1 VGPNNVEETEST
13 SKLDEKIARGE
24 SLEQD
29 DVVVDFSQPSEGEGN
44 TKANEGE
51 GALAAM
57 VALQEET
64 EGRLRKVSS
73 AFKQAKQDL
82 DWIKKRAAEERKEE
96 TERAKGMAVKR
107 LFEPLQNL
115 RRSIESLEKEDIDG
129 AILEGLKL
137 VQSSF
142 MTGFNELGLR
152 EVPGYGSIFNPD
164 HHEALTLMPVEKVEL
179 DNRVLQV
186 FAAGYQVGGFLIEPA
201 KVIVGKYTAPEA
213 EEESVSNSDDKVSES
228 EDAAE

>member
-1 VGPNNVEETEST
+1 MGTNNVNETETPSNNPNDVISDT
-13 SKLDEKIARGE
+13 QVE
-24 SLEQD
+24 D
-29 DVVVDFSQPSEGEGN
+29 DVVVELSESLNSEVELP
-44 TKANEGE
+44 TPE

-115 RRSIESLEKEDIDG
+115 RRSIESLEKEDEKSST
-129 AILEGLKL
+129 LEGLKL
-137 VQSSF
+137 VENSF
-142 MTGFNELGLR
+142 MTGFNELGLK

-164 HHEALTLMPVEKVEL
+164 HHEALTLMPVEKIEL

-201 KVIVGKYTAPEA
+201 KVIVGKYTAPEVINEPEATTEGDDTSTA
-213 EEESVSNSDDKVSES
+213 EPVE
-228 EDAAE
+228 

>member
-1 VGPNNVEETEST
+1 MGPNNVEETEST
-13 SKLDEKIARGE
+13 AKLDEKIARGE

-29 DVVVDFSQPSEGEGN
+29 DVVVEFSQPSEGEGN
-44 TKANEGE
+44 TKAKEGE

-115 RRSIESLEKEDIDG
+115 RRSIESLEKEDVDG

-201 KVIVGKYTAPEA
+201 KVIVGKYTAPEV
-213 EEESVSNSDDKVSES
+213 EEEPVSSTDDKEPES

>member
-1 VGPNNVEETEST
+1 MGPNNVEETKSSSITEEKVARESH
-13 SKLDEKIARGE
+13 S
-24 SLEQD
+24 QD
-29 DVVVDFSQPSEGEGN
+29 DVVVELSQTLQAEDESAG
-44 TKANEGE
+44 NEGE

-115 RRSIESLEKEDIDG
+115 RRSIESLEKENVDN

-213 EEESVSNSDDKVSES
+213 EEEPSEICDG
-228 EDAAE
+228 EEATHEEPAE

>member
-1 VGPNNVEETEST
+1 VGTNNVEETNTESQN
-13 SKLDEKIARGE
+13 SEESNLKIQPDDLLA
-24 SLEQD
+24 SSNLQD
-29 DVVVDFSQPSEGEGN
+29 VEGDSGATLSEGES
-44 TKANEGE
+44 
-51 GALAAM
+51 ALAAM

-115 RRSIESLEKEDIDG
+115 RRSIESLEKDSVDS
-129 AILEGLKL
+129 AILEGLRL
-137 VQSSF
+137 VETSF

-201 KVIVGKYTAPEA
+201 KVIVGKYTAPEVA
-213 EEESVSNSDDKVSES
+213 EESEVTPEKEEGS
-228 EDAAE
+228 AEEPGE